1 MEDLQDAEFE
11 RRNVIFRDE
20 LASRLNILTNFIDDV
35 KASKRA
41 GEREVTRRATTGTSE
56 FGVDYLYEMFE
67 RKDLEKLRNVAG
79 VQGLISPKYL
89 DTNLRRGIDSS
100 SIEQRKERFGDNI
113 LPQAEL
119 MSFFEHMMDA
129 LGDTMM
135 LILIGAAVVSLVL
148 GLTVPD
154 PHTGR
159 IEYSTGWIEGAAI
172 LISVTVVV
180 LVTAMNNYSKAL
192 KFAELSAVTSKRSC
206 NVLRD
211 GYKQMIDSTELVV
224 GDVLFLNAGDLLPAD
239 ALFIDGVECKCDEAA
254 VTGESEVV
262 DKDADLDPFMIAGTS
277 MVQGMGRAVVT
288 AVGQNSS
295 SGKQLK
301 LTLESGEQ
309 ETPLQK
315 KLSGLADDIGYMGG
329 LAAALTFVVLS
340 GKELYFWMYLEDH
353 PLHAKPFLDFLIVA
367 VTIVVVAIPEG
378 LPLAVTIA
386 LAYSMRD
393 MMEDNCLVRV
403 MAACETMGGADA
415 ICSDKTGTLTTNTMT
430 VVQAWVAEKRVVVPG
445 AGIPMPTG
453 GQPLTLRSNSMLIR
467 SNSTV
472 PTNVLDGL
480 NGFVVDQFCEACAMN
495 STAEEKLQ
503 LDGTTEWTGNKT
515 EIGIL
520 RFIKERVGVDPV
532 DIQRSFPSESVRQ
545 FPFNSEK
552 KRMSTVVRKGN
563 QFVLYVKGA
572 PDLLLAQCSEFM
584 TTGGQRMAL
593 SNDKREYLKAVIT
606 DMALLGNR
614 CILVGLADLATTA
627 MPHDEPVDNKL
638 CIMSILGIQD
648 PIREEVPG
656 AVQKCQQAGIM
667 VRMVTGDNKQTAC
680 SIAEKAGIYHKETG
694 IAMEGLE
701 FRLMAE
707 EDPEKLRSLLPRLE
721 VLARSSPQDKYV
733 LVDLLKKTG
742 NTVAVTGDGTND
754 APALKLADV
763 GFAMFTGTEIAKTAS
778 DIVLLDDNFVSVVK
792 ACMWGRNVNDN
803 IKKFLQFQV
812 TVNIVGVALT
822 FFGAAFSDTNTAP
835 LTPVQLL
842 WLNLIMDTLAA
853 LALATEQ
860 PSENLLDRHPIP
872 RDSSLITPRMWIN
885 IGGHAVF
892 QLGVMLWLMLYA
904 APHFKVEHESVQHRT
919 VVFNTFII
927 IQIWNEF
934 NARKLHGEF
943 NVFAGM
949 NRSKGHLKITCIMVL
964 FQYCSVQFFG
974 DFFGTRPLNF
984 AQWMACVAIGAFC
997 IPYGALLNILT
1008 RGHEAPKPSPPPPR
1022 TSSKNR
1028 LMQQQT
1034 GKVVQRLKAT
1044 KALQDG
1050 VKAKEKE
1057 W

>member
-1 MEDLQDAEFE
+1 MEK
-11 RRNVIFRDE
+11 
-20 LASRLNILTNFIDDV
+20 LASL
-35 KASKRA
+35 
-41 GEREVTRRATTGTSE
+41 G
-56 FGVDYLYEMFE
+56 GVE
-67 RKDLEKLRNVAG
+67 
-79 VQGLISPKYL
+79 GLALPLYL
-89 DTNLRRGIDSS
+89 DSNLRRGINSS
-100 SIEQRKERFGDNI
+100 TLEERRKKFGDNI
-113 LPQAEL
+113 LPQKEL
-119 MSFFEHMMDA
+119 MSFFEHVMDA

-154 PHTGR
+154 PHTGKV
-159 IEYSTGWIEGAAI
+159 EYSTGWIEGAAI

-180 LVTAMNNYSKAL
+180 LVTATNNYSKAL
-192 KFAELSAVTSKRSC
+192 KFAELSAETSKRSC
-206 NVLRD
+206 TVLRD
-211 GYKQMIDSTELVV
+211 GCKQTIDTTELVV
-224 GDVLFLNAGDLLPAD
+224 GDVLFLNAGDLLPSD
-239 ALFIDGVECKCDEAA
+239 AILVEGVEVKCDEAA
-254 VTGESEVV
+254 MTGESDVV
-262 DKDADLDPFMIAGTS
+262 DKDAELDPFMIAGTS
-277 MVQGMGRAVVT
+277 VVQGGGRALVS

-315 KLSGLADDIGYMGG
+315 KLSTLADDIGYLGG
-329 LAAALTFVVLS
+329 LAAALTFTVLS
-340 GKELYFWMYLEDH
+340 LKEIYFWLNYPSH
-353 PLHAKPFLDFLIVA
+353 PLHLKPFLDFLIVA

-386 LAYSMRD
+386 LAYSMRE

-445 AGIPMPTG
+445 SGIPVPATN
-453 GQPLTLRSNSMLIR
+453 QPHR
-467 SNSTV
+467 SNSTLRAGSAS
-472 PTNVLDGL
+472 PTGLLEGL
-480 NGFVVDQFCEACAMN
+480 NVFVVDLFCEACIMN
-495 STAEEKLQ
+495 SSAEEKLQ
-503 LDGTTEWTGNKT
+503 ADGTTQWTGNKT

-520 RFIKERVGVDPV
+520 RFLKEKVGVDPV

-545 FPFNSEK
+545 FPFNSDK
-552 KRMSTVVRKGN
+552 KRMTTVVKKGN
-563 QFVLYVKGA
+563 KFVSYVKGA
-572 PDLLLAQCSEFM
+572 PDLLLAQCEEYM
-584 TTGGQRMAL
+584 NTAGQRL
-593 SNDKREYLKAVIT
+593 PLTKDKREYLKAVIT

-614 CILVGLADLATTA
+614 CILVGVADLTVSS
-627 MPHDEPVDNKL
+627 MPHEDPEDCQFCVL
-638 CIMSILGIQD
+638 SILGIQD

-656 AVQKCQQAGIM
+656 AVQKCQNAGII

-694 IAMEGLE
+694 VALEGLE
-701 FRLMAE
+701 FRQMVE
-707 EDPEKLRSLLPRLE
+707 EEPERLRTLLPRLE
-721 VLARSSPQDKYV
+721 VLARSSPQDKFV
-733 LVDLLKKTG
+733 LVDLLRKNG

-763 GFAMFTGTEIAKTAS
+763 GFAMKTGTEIAKTAS

-860 PSENLLDRHPIP
+860 PSEQLLDRDPIH
-872 RDSSLITPRMWIN
+872 RDSSLITRRMWIN
-885 IGGHAVF
+885 ITGHAVF

-904 APHFKVEHESVQHRT
+904 APYFNVEDQSIHHRT
-919 VVFNTFII
+919 IVFNTFIL

-949 NRSKGHLKITCIMVL
+949 GRSKGHLRVTCIMVL
-964 FQYCSVQFFG
+964 FQFCSVQFFG
-974 DFFGTRPLNF
+974 DFFGTRPLNL
-984 AQWMACVAIGAFC
+984 AQWVACVAIGAMC
-997 IPYGALLNILT
+997 LPYGALLNIVT
-1008 RGHEAPKPSPPPPR
+1008 GSEAQSRPVEQGNSPSA
-1022 TSSKNR
+1022 R
-1028 LMQQQT
+1028 LMQQK
-1034 GKVVQRLKAT
+1034 GKGVVQRLRVT
-1044 KALQDG
+1044 KALQDKDM
-1050 VKAKEKE
+1050 KAAD